1 MYTIIVSKQKGG
13 VLNMN
18 IKPLYDNVLLE
29 KEKTEDKT
37 ASGIILSTKEKE
49 QAYANVVAVGEGTYQ
64 DGKLVPLPVKPGD
77 KVLYKKYS
85 TTDVK
90 IEKEEYLLIS
100 AKDILAIVNE

>member
-1 MYTIIVSKQKGG
+1 MT
-13 VLNMN
+13 

-49 QAYANVVAVGEGTYQ
+49 QAYANVIAVGEGSYQ
-64 DGKLVPLPVKPGD
+64 DGKLVPVPVKVGD

-90 IEKEEYLLIS
+90 IDDDEYLLIAS
-100 AKDILAIVNE
+100 KDILAVVER

>member
-1 MYTIIVSKQKGG
+1 MT
-13 VLNMN
+13 

-64 DGKLVPLPVKPGD
+64 DGKLVPVPVSVGD

-90 IEKEEYLLIS
+90 IDNEEYLLIA
-100 AKDILAIVNE
+100 AKDILAVVSK

>member
-1 MYTIIVSKQKGG
+1 MT
-13 VLNMN
+13 

-49 QAYANVVAVGEGTYQ
+49 QAYANVVAVGEGSYQ
-64 DGKLVPLPVKPGD
+64 DGKLVPVPVKVGD

-90 IEKEEYLLIS
+90 IDDDEYLLIAS
-100 AKDILAIVNE
+100 KDILAVVER

>member
-1 MYTIIVSKQKGG
+1 MT
-13 VLNMN
+13 
-18 IKPLYDNVLLE
+18 IKPLYDYVLLE

-49 QAYANVVAVGEGTYQ
+49 QAYANVVAVGEGSYQ
-64 DGKLVPLPVKPGD
+64 DGKLVPVPVKVGD

-90 IEKEEYLLIS
+90 IDDDEYLLIAS
-100 AKDILAIVNE
+100 KDILAVVER

>member
-1 MYTIIVSKQKGG
+1 MT
-13 VLNMN
+13 

-29 KEKTEDKT
+29 KETSEDKT

-49 QAYANVVAVGEGTYQ
+49 QAYANVIAVGEGTYQ
-64 DGKLVPLPVKPGD
+64 DGKLVPVPVSVGD

-90 IEKEEYLLIS
+90 IDSDEYLLIS
-100 AKDILAIVNE
+100 AKDILAVVSK

>member
-1 MYTIIVSKQKGG
+1 MT
-13 VLNMN
+13 

-29 KEKTEDKT
+29 KETSEDKT

-49 QAYANVVAVGEGTYQ
+49 QAYANVIAVGEGTYQ
-64 DGKLVPLPVKPGD
+64 DGKLVPVPVSVGD

-90 IEKEEYLLIS
+90 IDNDEYLLIA
-100 AKDILAIVNE
+100 AKDILAVVSK

>member
-1 MYTIIVSKQKGG
+1 MT
-13 VLNMN
+13 

-49 QAYANVVAVGEGTYQ
+49 QAYANVIAVGEGSYQ
-64 DGKLVPLPVKPGD
+64 DGKLVPVPVKVGD

-90 IEKEEYLLIS
+90 IDDEEYLLIAS
-100 AKDILAIVNE
+100 KDILAVVER

>member
-1 MYTIIVSKQKGG
+1 MT
-13 VLNMN
+13 

-49 QAYANVVAVGEGTYQ
+49 QAYANVVAVGEGSYQ
-64 DGKLVPLPVKPGD
+64 DGKLVPVPVKVGD
-77 KVLYKKYS
+77 KIIYKKYS

-90 IEKEEYLLIS
+90 IDDDEYLLIAS
-100 AKDILAIVNE
+100 KDILAVVER